1 MQEKISELLA
11 ELKASL
17 AGVDSKEALQDLKVK
32 YLGKKGEF
40 TAMMKQMG
48 SLSAEE
54 RPKFGQLINSARS
67 EAETLIGDAQKVID
81 EKLKNERFLKET
93 IDVTMPGSEQE
104 VGGLHPL
111 SRVYREIYRVLKPGG
126 RISICDIVIM
136 KQIPEELQN
145 DPSMHS
151 C

>member
-17 AGVDSKEALQDLKVK
+17 AGVDSKEALQELRVK

-54 RPKFGQLINSARS
+54 RPKFGQLINSARG
-67 EAETLIGDAQKVID
+67 EAETLIGDAQKEID

-93 IDVTMPGSEQE
+93 IDGTFSPFA
-104 VGGLHPL
+104 PL
-111 SRVYREIYRVLKPGG
+111 RRICEISANPVNFNSTTAVQYLIVK
-126 RISICDIVIM
+126 ISKSVRDASTAV
-136 KQIPEELQN
+136 PYESFL
-145 DPSMHS
+145 
-151 C
+151 